1 MKCLKNKKT
10 GNIIRVSD
18 VQAYQMAG
26 SQWSYTPKSEW
37 KNQTNPKNRKMR
49 RKIKAVWH
57 EIIERW
63 FLLTFY
69 GERMERERLQVL
81 AELVKRKDTL
91 WKNLPIKPRTIQEIL
106 TYKEPKKKSIKE
118 LVDEYEKKSPVIQD
132 ALYEAL
138 KNIQQK
144 EKENGNDKKETN

>member
-1 MKCLKNKKT
+1 MLKKLKQ
-10 GNIIRVSD
+10 I
-18 VQAYQMAG
+18 
-26 SQWSYTPKSEW
+26 
-37 KNQTNPKNRKMR
+37 
-49 RKIKAVWH
+49 WH

-69 GERMERERLQVL
+69 GERMERERLQIL

-118 LVDEYEKKSPVIQD
+118 LVDEYEKRSPVIQD

-144 EKENGNDKKETN
+144 EKENGNDKKNLDNEIN

>member
-1 MKCLKNKKT
+1 MYLKQSGNLKRDQLKKKLRMKKLKQ
-10 GNIIRVSD
+10 I
-18 VQAYQMAG
+18 
-26 SQWSYTPKSEW
+26 
-37 KNQTNPKNRKMR
+37 
-49 RKIKAVWH
+49 WH

-69 GERMERERLQVL
+69 AERMERERLQVL

-91 WKNLPIKPRTIQEIL
+91 WKNIPVKPRTLKEIL
-106 TYKEPKKKSIKE
+106 TYKEPKKKNINE
-118 LVDEYEKKSPVIQD
+118 LVEEYEKKSPVIQD

-144 EKENGNDKKETN
+144 EKENGNSEKNINKEIN

>member
-1 MKCLKNKKT
+1 MK
-10 GNIIRVSD
+10 
-18 VQAYQMAG
+18 
-26 SQWSYTPKSEW
+26 
-37 KNQTNPKNRKMR
+37 

-69 GERMERERLQVL
+69 GERMERERLQIR
-81 AELVKRKDTL
+81 AELIKKKDTL
-91 WKNLPIKPRTIQEIL
+91 WKNIPPGNPRTIKEIL
-106 TYKEPKKKSIKE
+106 TYKEPKKKSVNE
-118 LVDEYEKKSPVIQD
+118 LVEEYEKESPIIQD

-144 EKENGNDKKETN
+144 ENGNSKKETN

>member
-1 MKCLKNKKT
+1 MLKKLKQ
-10 GNIIRVSD
+10 I
-18 VQAYQMAG
+18 
-26 SQWSYTPKSEW
+26 
-37 KNQTNPKNRKMR
+37 
-49 RKIKAVWH
+49 WH

-81 AELVKRKDTL
+81 AELVKRKDSL
-91 WKNLPIKPRTIQEIL
+91 WKNIPVKPRSIKEIL
-106 TYKEPKKKSIKE
+106 GYKEPKKKSIMMEDYDKR
-118 LVDEYEKKSPVIQD
+118 SPVIQD

-144 EKENGNDKKETN
+144 EKENGNDKKEIN

>member
-1 MKCLKNKKT
+1 MYKLIKWQEVSGLTLLNLSGRIRLTLKKKL
-10 GNIIRVSD
+10 
-18 VQAYQMAG
+18 QMLKKLK
-26 SQWSYTPKSEW
+26 Q
-37 KNQTNPKNRKMR
+37 
-49 RKIKAVWH
+49 IWH

>member
-1 MKCLKNKKT
+1 MLKKLKQ
-10 GNIIRVSD
+10 I
-18 VQAYQMAG
+18 
-26 SQWSYTPKSEW
+26 
-37 KNQTNPKNRKMR
+37 
-49 RKIKAVWH
+49 WH

-69 GERMERERLQVL
+69 GERMERERLQIL

>member
-1 MKCLKNKKT
+1 MK
-10 GNIIRVSD
+10 
-18 VQAYQMAG
+18 
-26 SQWSYTPKSEW
+26 
-37 KNQTNPKNRKMR
+37 

-69 GERMERERLQVL
+69 GERMERERLQVR
-81 AELVKRKDTL
+81 AELVKKKDTL
-91 WKNLPIKPRTIQEIL
+91 WKNIPAGIPRTVQEIL
-106 TYKEPKKKSIKE
+106 TYKELKKKSIKE
-118 LVDEYEKKSPVIQD
+118 LVEDYEKKSPVIQD

>member
-1 MKCLKNKKT
+1 MLKKLKQ
-10 GNIIRVSD
+10 I
-18 VQAYQMAG
+18 
-26 SQWSYTPKSEW
+26 
-37 KNQTNPKNRKMR
+37 
-49 RKIKAVWH
+49 WH

-118 LVDEYEKKSPVIQD
+118 LVDEYEKRSPVIQD

-144 EKENGNDKKETN
+144 EKENGNDKKNLDNEIN

>member
-1 MKCLKNKKT
+1 MLKKLKQ
-10 GNIIRVSD
+10 I
-18 VQAYQMAG
+18 
-26 SQWSYTPKSEW
+26 
-37 KNQTNPKNRKMR
+37 
-49 RKIKAVWH
+49 WH

-81 AELVKRKDTL
+81 AELVKRKDSL
-91 WKNLPIKPRTIQEIL
+91 WKNIPVKPRSIKEIL
-106 TYKEPKKKSIKE
+106 GYKEPKKKSVMMEDYDKR
-118 LVDEYEKKSPVIQD
+118 SPVIQD

-144 EKENGNDKKETN
+144 EKENGNDKKEIN

>member
-1 MKCLKNKKT
+1 MK
-10 GNIIRVSD
+10 
-18 VQAYQMAG
+18 
-26 SQWSYTPKSEW
+26 
-37 KNQTNPKNRKMR
+37 
-49 RKIKAVWH
+49 RKIKAIWY

-81 AELVKRKDTL
+81 AELVKRKDSL
-91 WKNLPIKPRTIQEIL
+91 WKNIPVKPRTIKEIL
-106 TYKEPKKKSIKE
+106 GYKEPKKKSVMMEDYDKR
-118 LVDEYEKKSPVIQD
+118 SPVIQD

-144 EKENGNDKKETN
+144 ENGNSKKEEDTATEKEVK

>member
-1 MKCLKNKKT
+1 
-10 GNIIRVSD
+10 
-18 VQAYQMAG
+18 
-26 SQWSYTPKSEW
+26 
-37 KNQTNPKNRKMR
+37 MR

-69 GERMERERLQVL
+69 GERMEREKMQVL

-91 WKNLPIKPRTIQEIL
+91 WKNIPSGAPRTIKEIL
-106 TYKEPKKKSIKE
+106 TYKELKKKSIKE
-118 LVDEYEKKSPVIQD
+118 LVEDYEKKSPVIQN

-144 EKENGNDKKETN
+144 ENGNSKETNKD

>member
-1 MKCLKNKKT
+1 MLKKLKQ
-10 GNIIRVSD
+10 I
-18 VQAYQMAG
+18 
-26 SQWSYTPKSEW
+26 
-37 KNQTNPKNRKMR
+37 
-49 RKIKAVWH
+49 WH

-69 GERMERERLQVL
+69 GERMERERMQVR
-81 AELVKRKDTL
+81 AELVKKKDTL
-91 WKNLPIKPRTIQEIL
+91 WKNIPPGIPRTIQEIL
-106 TYKEPKKKSIKE
+106 TYKEPKKKSTKE
-118 LVDEYEKKSPVIQD
+118 LVEDYEKKSPVIQD

>member
-1 MKCLKNKKT
+1 MYKLTKWQEASGLTLLNPS
-10 GNIIRVSD
+10 GRIRL
-18 VQAYQMAG
+18 
-26 SQWSYTPKSEW
+26 TL
-37 KNQTNPKNRKMR
+37 KNRKMR

-69 GERMERERLQVL
+69 GERMERERLQVI
-81 AELVKRKDTL
+81 AELVKKKDTL
-91 WKNLPIKPRTIQEIL
+91 WKNIPPGIPRTVQEIL
-106 TYKEPKKKSIKE
+106 TYKQPKKKSIKE

>member
-1 MKCLKNKKT
+1 MLKKLKQ
-10 GNIIRVSD
+10 I
-18 VQAYQMAG
+18 
-26 SQWSYTPKSEW
+26 
-37 KNQTNPKNRKMR
+37 
-49 RKIKAVWH
+49 WH

-81 AELVKRKDTL
+81 AELVKRKDSL
-91 WKNLPIKPRTIQEIL
+91 WKNIPVKPRSIKEIL
-106 TYKEPKKKSIKE
+106 GYKEPKKKSVMMEDYDKR
-118 LVDEYEKKSPVIQD
+118 SPIIQD

-144 EKENGNDKKETN
+144 EKENGNDKKDIN

>member
-1 MKCLKNKKT
+1 
-10 GNIIRVSD
+10 
-18 VQAYQMAG
+18 
-26 SQWSYTPKSEW
+26 
-37 KNQTNPKNRKMR
+37 MR

-118 LVDEYEKKSPVIQD
+118 LVDEYEKRSPVIQD

-144 EKENGNDKKETN
+144 EKENGNSKETNKD

>member
-1 MKCLKNKKT
+1 MLKKLKQ
-10 GNIIRVSD
+10 I
-18 VQAYQMAG
+18 
-26 SQWSYTPKSEW
+26 
-37 KNQTNPKNRKMR
+37 
-49 RKIKAVWH
+49 WH

-81 AELVKRKDTL
+81 AELVKRKDSL
-91 WKNLPIKPRTIQEIL
+91 WKNIPVKPRSIKEIL
-106 TYKEPKKKSIKE
+106 GYKEPKKKSVMMEDYDKR
-118 LVDEYEKKSPVIQD
+118 SPVIQD

-144 EKENGNDKKETN
+144 EKENGNSKEDNNTESI

>member
-1 MKCLKNKKT
+1 MLKKLKQ
-10 GNIIRVSD
+10 I
-18 VQAYQMAG
+18 
-26 SQWSYTPKSEW
+26 WL
-37 KNQTNPKNRKMR
+37 
-49 RKIKAVWH
+49 

-91 WKNLPIKPRTIQEIL
+91 WKNIPVKPRSIKEIL
-106 TYKEPKKKSIKE
+106 GYKELKKKSIKE
-118 LVDEYEKKSPVIQD
+118 LVEDYEKKSPVIQD

>member
-1 MKCLKNKKT
+1 MKKLKA
-10 GNIIRVSD
+10 I
-18 VQAYQMAG
+18 
-26 SQWSYTPKSEW
+26 
-37 KNQTNPKNRKMR
+37 
-49 RKIKAVWH
+49 WH

-69 GERMERERLQVL
+69 AERMERERLQVL

-91 WKNLPIKPRTIQEIL
+91 WKNIPVKPRTLKEIL
-106 TYKEPKKKSIKE
+106 TYKEPKKKNIDE
-118 LVDEYEKKSPVIQD
+118 LVEEYEKKSPVIQD

-144 EKENGNDKKETN
+144 EKENGNSKETNKESN

>member
-1 MKCLKNKKT
+1 MK
-10 GNIIRVSD
+10 
-18 VQAYQMAG
+18 
-26 SQWSYTPKSEW
+26 
-37 KNQTNPKNRKMR
+37 
-49 RKIKAVWH
+49 RKIKAIWH

-69 GERMERERLQVL
+69 GERMERERMQLL
-81 AELVKRKDTL
+81 AKLTKRKRTL
-91 WKNLPIKPRTIQEIL
+91 WKNIPLGKPRTISEIL
-106 TYKEPKKKSIKE
+106 SYEEPKKKSIKE
-118 LVDEYEKKSPVIQD
+118 LVDEYEKRSPVIQD

>member
-1 MKCLKNKKT
+1 
-10 GNIIRVSD
+10 
-18 VQAYQMAG
+18 
-26 SQWSYTPKSEW
+26 
-37 KNQTNPKNRKMR
+37 MR

-63 FLLTFY
+63 FLFMFFA
-69 GERMERERLQVL
+69 ERMERERLQVR
-81 AELVKRKDTL
+81 AELVKKKDTL
-91 WKNLPIKPRTIQEIL
+91 WKNIPAGIPRTVQEIL
-106 TYKEPKKKSIKE
+106 TYKQPKKKSIKE